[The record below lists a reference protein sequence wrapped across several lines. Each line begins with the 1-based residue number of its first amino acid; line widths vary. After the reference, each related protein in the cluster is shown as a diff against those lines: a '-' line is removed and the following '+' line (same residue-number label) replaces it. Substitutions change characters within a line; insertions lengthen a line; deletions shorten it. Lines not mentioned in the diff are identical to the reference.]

1 MKKLFGILIVL
12 SSFVFLGCSAS
23 HLYPNK
29 NDSVV
34 GKSYSMIYPYMESEI
49 TLNFEKDRFSGV
61 AGINRIFGEY
71 SISKNNDISFSQVG
85 MTKMAGPLDL
95 MTKEDYV
102 IGVLNTASKIQF
114 LNHEIIIISK
124 DGKTIKYKHVTK

>member
-1 MKKLFGILIVL
+1 MKKLFGFLLIL

-23 HLYPNK
+23 NLHTNK
-29 NDSVV
+29 GDSVV
-34 GKSYSMIYPYMESEI
+34 GNNYSMIYPYMESEI
-49 TLNFEKDRFSGV
+49 TLNFEKESFSGM

-71 SISKNNDISFSQVG
+71 SISKNNDISFSKVG

-102 IGVLNTASKIQF
+102 VNVINNASKIEF

-124 DGKTIKYKHVTK
+124 DGKSIKYKHVTK